1 MANLMVI
8 CDMFGVS
15 SSNIRLQALDST
27 FAIVACIKKSSCICM
42 RLCAILPFA
51 KRVRATG
58 ESTVNG
64 PSAFLPVIVAGGIG
78 ALTTARRVGGL
89 HGAVRRP
96 LGS

>member
-1 MANLMVI
+1 MVI

-15 SSNIRLQALDST
+15 SSNMRLQARDST
-27 FAIVACIKKSSCICM
+27 FAIVACIEKRSYVCM
-42 RLCAILPFA
+42 RFCAILPFA

-58 ESTVNG
+58 ESTVTG

-78 ALTTARRVGGL
+78 APPTARRVGGL
-89 HGAVRRP
+89 QAALRLP

>member
-15 SSNIRLQALDST
+15 SYNIRFQTLDST
-27 FAIVACIKKSSCICM
+27 FAIVACIEKSSYICM

-58 ESTVNG
+58 ESTVTG

-78 ALTTARRVGGL
+78 APTAVRRVGRL
-89 HGAVRRP
+89 HG
-96 LGS
+96 SS